1 MRARA
6 GSVLEVSRG
15 SVRSRGGEDPW
26 YPCIRNTFVSGTD
39 LRHLGFALFLS
50 GAVVFAT
57 PWRAQARETTL
68 DDFEG
73 ARAPE
78 PWTFSNG
85 PAFPGAKGSLTRGAG
100 HHGSGAHLA
109 YDFSGG
115 GAFVAASLKLAAPI
129 NAAEVGFWVR
139 AAGIRA
145 WLRVTDSTAQVLQ
158 YELPRPFAAGDPSA
172 WFRQVVELDAPDTHF
187 GGSNDG
193 ALHGPITDVTILAAN
208 PLEKGAVGAID
219 FDEVVAIDTVGVTI
233 DLSTASLI
241 PAPPGSADL
250 GSRLGVNVHFTRDD
264 AGLDA
269 AWRMGFSRVRMDFAW
284 NDVERAKGVYNFSNL
299 DALVAS
305 LAARGMTLHVIL
317 GYRNPLY
324 PPTGDAAF
332 VSTTVPAFAACAR
345 AAAAHFA
352 GKGVTF
358 EVWNEANL
366 ADFWLSAPSPSD
378 YAALANAAIPAVHSG
393 DPSAKVSTT
402 GVSGYDFA
410 FVRGY
415 IARGGAD
422 GTNAIGVH
430 PYRFSGNETSIDV
443 ALRFGSGET
452 ITDETL
458 LLRSIAGALPGMPAV
473 WDTEWGYSSTA
484 FGGDGH
490 APTARALQAAF
501 VVREILSAWA
511 VGFPLAVVYDLRDD
525 GTDPTDTGHNY
536 GLIANDYADKP
547 AAVAVRTLSD
557 VAQARVFK
565 GFLDLQPTSLRAMRL
580 DGPRDVVLVLWSS
593 APKGKVPVTL
603 VNASRAASML
613 GARIDISSGS
623 IVVKNEDGPT
633 YVTFDLQ
640 PRSPR
645 LVGFR

>member
-1 MRARA
+1 MRK
-6 GSVLEVSRG
+6 
-15 SVRSRGGEDPW
+15 
-26 YPCIRNTFVSGTD
+26 
-39 LRHLGFALFLS
+39 HLGIAILF

-57 PWRAQARETTL
+57 PSRGHAEETRL

-85 PAFPGAKGSLTRGAG
+85 PEFPGAKGSLTRGAG
-100 HHGSGAHLA
+100 HSGSGAHLA

-115 GAFVAASLKLAAPI
+115 GAYVAASLKLATPI

-139 AAGIRA
+139 APAVIHA
-145 WLRVTDSTAQVLQ
+145 WLRVVDSTRQVLQ
-158 YELPRPFAAGDPSA
+158 YGLARPFGADDPSA
-172 WFRQVVELDAPDTHF
+172 WFRQVVELDAPDGHF
-187 GGSNDG
+187 GGTNDG
-193 ALHGPITDVTILAAN
+193 VLHGAITQVTILAAN

-219 FDEVVAIDTVGVTI
+219 FDEVVAIDAVGATI
-233 DLSTASLI
+233 DLSTTPMIAE
-241 PAPPGSADL
+241 APGRADL
-250 GSRLGVNVHFTRDD
+250 ASRLAVNIHFTRDD
-264 AGLDA
+264 AGLNA
-269 AWRMGFSRVRMDFAW
+269 AKGMGFSRVRMDFPWSA
-284 NDVERAKGVYNFSNL
+284 VESTKGVYNFSNH

-305 LAARGMTLHVIL
+305 LAARGMTLHLIL
-317 GYRNPLY
+317 DYGNRLY
-324 PPTGDAAF
+324 PPTGDPAF
-332 VSTTVPAFAACAR
+332 VSTTVPAFGAYAK

-358 EVWNEANL
+358 EIWNEANL
-366 ADFWLSAPSPSD
+366 EHFWMSAPNASD
-378 YAALANAAIPAVHSG
+378 YAALANAAIAAMHAG

-415 IARGGAD
+415 LADGGAD
-422 GTNAIGVH
+422 GADAIGVH
-430 PYRFSGNETSIDV
+430 PYRLSG
-443 ALRFGSGET
+443 GET
-452 ITDETL
+452 ITDDTL
-458 LLRSIAGALPGMPAV
+458 LLRSIAGALPGAPAV
-473 WDTEWGYSSTA
+473 WDTEWGYSSTS

-490 APTARALQAAF
+490 APTARAMQATF

-525 GTDPTDTGHNY
+525 GTDPTNAEHNY
-536 GLIANDYADKP
+536 GLIANDYTDKP
-547 AAVAVRTLSD
+547 AAVSVRALGD
-557 VAQARVFK
+557 VAKGRVFK
-565 GFLDLQPTSLRAMRL
+565 GLLDLEPTSLYAMRL
-580 DGPRDVVLVLWSS
+580 DGPRDVVVALWSGM
-593 APKGKVPVTL
+593 PHGRVPVTL
-603 VNASRAASML
+603 VNAKSATSML
-613 GARIDISSGS
+613 GTSIDISSGS